1 VSFTATN
8 TKSVNWVK
16 RIGGGLA
23 GFMALWAVVAL
34 VSGQK
39 H

>member
-1 VSFTATN
+1 MRAAI
-8 TKSVNWVK
+8 
-16 RIGGGLA
+16 REACGGGLA
-23 GFMALWAVVAL
+23 GFMALWVVVAL